1 MLGARIRV
9 AARCS
14 RARRVSN
21 QFRIRA
27 ETKAFG
33 PIDSMC
39 GSFRAASPVPVLRRQ
54 DGSKKEGAAWL
65 VLAKPPIL
73 RAPTTFLIAAHN
85 AIAATGA
92 RKIRRSG
99 AYRHQ
104 CHCLAAY
111 FPTNSLPPNCRSK
124 EPSICSAASPRN
136 SPITVPETSDE
147 PIPPSNAPPNVRVVV
162 SYSSEK
168 DA

>member
-21 QFRIRA
+21 HFRIRA

-54 DGSKKEGAAWL
+54 DGSKNEDSAWL
-65 VLAKPPIL
+65 VLAKLPIPG
-73 RAPTTFLIAAHN
+73 APTTFLIAAHN

-92 RKIRRSG
+92 RKIRRSR

-104 CHCLAAY
+104 CHCLAVY
-111 FPTNSLPPNCRSK
+111 LPTNSLPPNCRSI
-124 EPSICSAASPRN
+124 EPWMCSASSPRN

-147 PIPPSNAPPNVRVVV
+147 SIPPSTAPLKVRVVAL
-162 SYSSEK
+162 YSSEK